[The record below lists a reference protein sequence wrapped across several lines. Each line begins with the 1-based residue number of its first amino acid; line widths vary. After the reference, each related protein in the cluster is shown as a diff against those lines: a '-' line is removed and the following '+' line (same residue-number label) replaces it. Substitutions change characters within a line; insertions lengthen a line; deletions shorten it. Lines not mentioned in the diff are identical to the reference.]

1 MEGRGCYRVQGERL
15 DFQLQDPLEV
25 YGPRIRDRMAQ
36 RLMWAL
42 CEVPLLCPGS
52 RFSFQAF
59 YVKPHSL
66 SQLTGHSLQALPSL
80 DQGPSQLLHLL
91 SCGSFPFRSCQA
103 HLQRASSACFRHTFG
118 AQQQTQFDWLWLD
131 PRGPTQGMLLSPF
144 REVDCLCLF
153 LLLSLDASPANLSR
167 ARHPQP
173 VCDSH

>member
-1 MEGRGCYRVQGERL
+1 MVQGL
-15 DFQLQDPLEV
+15 W
-25 YGPRIRDRMAQ
+25 IRDKMAQ

-66 SQLTGHSLQALPSL
+66 SQLTGHSLQACPFPG
-80 DQGPSQLLHLL
+80 QGPSQLLHLL
-91 SCGSFPFRSCQA
+91 SCGSFPFPSCQA

-118 AQQQTQFDWLWLD
+118 AQQQIQFDWLD
-131 PRGPTQGMLLSPF
+131 PRGPTRGMLVSPF
-144 REVDCLCLF
+144 REVGSLCLF